1 MSNVYLAHYGIPNQK
16 WGVRR
21 FQNEDGSLT
30 PAGRE
35 RYGIGPE
42 RASKKYSKAGMVGLE
57 AKYQA
62 KRAVKSAK
70 KTASDLSRQRR
81 ESVAA
86 SKQRRRQ
93 SKIERAERKEQI
105 RKEKAEDL
113 ARKIAARESKKS
125 LSDLK
130 EEFDEARMNDARRR
144 VAALLDKRERIQE
157 KAFLKEQEKALK
169 KDMKNAKKDA
179 EREAKSR
186 FSKKK
191 IRSLTDEEV
200 QDRIDRLKKEA
211 ELVGLE
217 AKRNHPAMAYVGNKL
232 LEAGGEAAKGLVKDT
247 ITTYGKKWLGLDAS
261 DKSKDTPKSRADKIR
276 EQLDELKAQKEYND
290 WVSGRNQNDAD
301 EELARE
307 AKRYQ
312 NLQTIANAKKNINP
326 NQGVDEYIERKAKR
340 LQNLQTIENATRTIT
355 GRQSAEDSGKMQSQQ
370 ITARKEMERRAEK
383 YRSQKNADGSYKF
396 TIAEI
401 ADRLG
406 VDEDDV
412 RRYLYE

>member
-1 MSNVYLAHYGIPNQK
+1 MSNVYLAHYGIPDQK

-35 RYGIGPE
+35 RYGVGPE

-62 KRAVKSAK
+62 KRVVKSAK

-93 SKIERAERKEQI
+93 AKIERAERKEQI

-130 EEFDEARMNDARRR
+130 DEFDEARMNDARRR

-169 KDMKNAKKDA
+169 KDMKKAKKDA

-186 FSKKK
+186 FSKRK

-200 QDRIDRLKKEA
+200 QDRINRLKKEA

-217 AKRNHPAMAYVGNKL
+217 AKRNHPAMAYVGDKL
-232 LEAGGEAAKGLVKDT
+232 LEAGGEAAKSLAKDT
-247 ITTYGKKWLGLDAS
+247 ITKYGKKWLGLDEADEETVKGKIS
-261 DKSKDTPKSRADKIR
+261 SIKD
-276 EQLDELKAQKEYND
+276 QLDLLKAQKEYDD
-290 WVSGRNQNDAD
+290 WVSGRSQNDAD

-312 NLQTIANAKKNINP
+312 NLQTIANAKKTINP

-355 GRQSAEDSGKMQSQQ
+355 GRQSAEDAGKRQAQQ
-370 ITARKEMERRAEK
+370 LAERKENERRVKA
-383 YRSQKNADGSYKF
+383 YRDHDLPWDDIARRMGMTEEQVEDLYYTSKKN
-396 TIAEI
+396 
-401 ADRLG
+401 
-406 VDEDDV
+406 
-412 RRYLYE
+412 

>member
-1 MSNVYLAHYGIPNQK
+1 MSSVYLAHYGIPNQK

-35 RYGIGPE
+35 RYGVGPE

-62 KRAVKSAK
+62 KRAVKSVK

-130 EEFDEARMNDARRR
+130 DEFDDARLNDARRR
-144 VAALLDKRERIQE
+144 VAALLDKRDRIQE

-179 EREAKSR
+179 EREAKSQ
-186 FSKKK
+186 FSRKK
-191 IRSLTDEEV
+191 IKSLTDEEV
-200 QDRIDRLKKEA
+200 QDRINRLKKEA
-211 ELVGLE
+211 ELAGLE
-217 AKRNHPAMAYVGNKL
+217 IKRNHPTMAYIGDKL
-232 LEAGGEAAKGLVKDT
+232 LEAGGEAAKGLAKDT
-247 ITTYGKKWLGLDAS
+247 ITKYGKKWLGLDESA
-261 DKSKDTPKSRADKIR
+261 KETPKSRADKIR

-290 WVSGRNQNDAD
+290 WVSGRNQNNAD

-312 NLQTIANAKKNINP
+312 NLQIISKAKKEINP
-326 NQGVDEYIERKAKR
+326 KLGVDEYIERKAKR

-355 GRQSAEDSGKMQSQQ
+355 GKQSAEDSGKRQAQQ
-370 ITARKEMERRAEK
+370 LAERKENERRVKA
-383 YRSQKNADGSYKF
+383 YRDNDLPWDDIARRMGMTEEQVEDLYYTSKKN
-396 TIAEI
+396 
-401 ADRLG
+401 
-406 VDEDDV
+406 
-412 RRYLYE
+412 

>member
-1 MSNVYLAHYGIPNQK
+1 VSSVYLAHYGIPNQK

-35 RYGIGPE
+35 RYGVGPE
-42 RASKKYSKAGMVGLE
+42 RASKKYSKAGMIGLE

-130 EEFDEARMNDARRR
+130 SEFDEARLNDARRR
-144 VAALLDKRERIQE
+144 VAALLDKRDRIQE

-200 QDRIDRLKKEA
+200 QDRINRLKKEA

-217 AKRNHPAMAYVGNKL
+217 AKRNHPAMAYIGDKL
-232 LEAGGEAAKGLVKDT
+232 LEAGGEAAKSLAKDT
-247 ITTYGKKWLGLDAS
+247 VTKYGKKWLGLDEADEETLKGKIS
-261 DKSKDTPKSRADKIR
+261 SIKD
-276 EQLDELKAQKEYND
+276 QLDLLKAQKEYDD
-290 WVSGRNQNDAD
+290 WVSGRSQNDAD
-301 EELARE
+301 EDLARE

-340 LQNLQTIENATRTIT
+340 LQNLQTIENATRAIT
-355 GRQSAEDSGKMQSQQ
+355 GKQSAEDAGKRQAQQ
-370 ITARKEMERRAEK
+370 LAERKENERRVKA
-383 YRSQKNADGSYKF
+383 YREHDLPWDD
-396 TIAEI
+396 IARRMGMTEEQ
-401 ADRLG
+401 
-406 VDEDDV
+406 VED
-412 RRYLYE
+412 LYYTSKK

>member
-1 MSNVYLAHYGIPNQK
+1 MSSVYLAHYGIPNQK
-16 WGVRR
+16 WGFRR
-21 FQNEDGSLT
+21 FQNTDGSLT

-35 RYGIGPE
+35 RYGVGPE
-42 RASKKYSKAGMVGLE
+42 RASKKYSKAGMIGLE

-93 SKIERAERKEQI
+93 AKIERAERKEQI

-179 EREAKSR
+179 EREAKSQ
-186 FSKKK
+186 FSRKK
-191 IRSLTDEEV
+191 IKNLTDEEV
-200 QDRIDRLKKEA
+200 QDRINRLKKEA
-211 ELVGLE
+211 ELAGLE
-217 AKRNHPAMAYVGNKL
+217 IKRNHPTMAYIGDKL
-232 LEAGGEAAKGLVKDT
+232 LEAGGEAAKGLAKDT
-247 ITTYGKKWLGLDAS
+247 ITKYGKKWLGLDEAA
-261 DKSKDTPKSRADKIR
+261 KETPKSRADKIR

-290 WVSGRNQNDAD
+290 WVSGRNQNDSD

-312 NLQTIANAKKNINP
+312 HLQTISKAKKEINP
-326 NQGVDEYIERKAKR
+326 TLGVDEYIERKAKR

-355 GRQSAEDSGKMQSQQ
+355 GKQSAEDSGKRQAQQ
-370 ITARKEMERRAEK
+370 LAERKENERRVKA
-383 YRSQKNADGSYKF
+383 YREHDLPWDDIARRMGMTEEQVEDLYYTSKKN
-396 TIAEI
+396 
-401 ADRLG
+401 
-406 VDEDDV
+406 
-412 RRYLYE
+412 